1 MRSRLITTG
10 LALLFSVAYGQSVL
24 NTLTLNQHWQ
34 FRQAGTEP
42 WLSATV
48 PGCVHT
54 DLMQHGLIPDPYYG
68 LNEKT
73 VQWVDKADWEYRT
86 FFDVSDLGKHYGHY
100 EIIFEGLD
108 TYADVYVND
117 SLILRAGNM
126 FRSWKSEIA
135 GCLANGQN
143 ELRIYFH
150 SPIRKGLELLKKQG
164 FQLPADND
172 QSENGGLDSSKVSI
186 FTRKAP
192 YHYGWDWGPRLV
204 TSGIWRPVK
213 IIGHQSIRMEDLYI
227 STTTLNDDKASLSAH
242 YTILSKHKTPVK
254 LNLYVD
260 GHLNSSLNMVIKPG
274 ITTHKLDFVIS
285 QPEKWWPAGTGR
297 QKLYNIRL
305 ECITDEETITES
317 QTIGLRNM
325 RLVRERDTDGRGES
339 FYFEVNGRPVFA
351 KGANIIPGDLFLNRV
366 SPAKYRKL
374 LREVSASHMNMLR
387 VWGGGIYEDK
397 LFYELCDSLGIM
409 VWQDFM
415 FACAMY
421 PGDKPFLEN
430 VTGEA
435 RENIIRLRNHPCI
448 ALWCGNNEIE
458 VAWAQWEESRG
469 WGWKQRFDAVTRE
482 TIWQAYDT
490 LFHHILPAQVA
501 LWHPGAEYWPSSPSG
516 GPGLLEPLDGSS
528 GDAHYWGVWH
538 GMQPIEQYARKKARF
553 FSEYGFQ
560 SYPSIQTLQTIA
572 PPEELYLG
580 SPVMAAH
587 QRATNGDKRLT
598 EYIGNEY
605 GSTENFSHFVYLT
618 QLMQARAMDIAIR
631 SHRSR
636 MPYCMGTLY
645 WQLNDCWPVASWAG
659 LDYDLQP
666 KAAHYFIRKAFEPI
680 ILSFAEN
687 EKGLELS
694 CISENLSASIARL
707 QITLSDFSGKIKHTK
722 TLERT
727 LPANGAKV
735 LALIDETQLP
745 SGDDT
750 ATSFV
755 LARLFR
761 GDSLLHA
768 CSHYFASPKNLKLPD
783 PGLRFDLKTE
793 NDITYLLIQS
803 ENLCKN
809 LCLWHDNPA
818 VQFGDNFFDVF
829 PGQTVKVKIESEG
842 LIEKFLA
849 GLKHL
854 HLQQV
859 MN

>member
-1 MRSRLITTG
+1 MRTQILTIGLI
-10 LALLFSVAYGQSVL
+10 LLFTAAFGQSCINGLEL
-24 NTLTLNQHWQ
+24 NRDWQ
-34 FRQAGTEP
+34 FRQTGTEQ
-42 WLSATV
+42 WFSASV

-54 DLMQHGLIPDPYYG
+54 DLLQHGLIPDPYYG
-68 LNEKT
+68 LNEKS
-73 VQWVDKADWEYRT
+73 VQWVDKTDWEYRT
-86 FFDVSDLGKHYGHY
+86 LFDVSALGKPFRFY
-100 EIIFEGLD
+100 ELLFEGLD
-108 TYADVYVND
+108 TYADVYLND
-117 SLILRAGNM
+117 SIILRADNM
-126 FRSWKSEIA
+126 FRRWKSDITRNLVK
-135 GCLANGQN
+135 GRN
-143 ELRIYFH
+143 ELRVCFR
-150 SPIRKGLELLKKQG
+150 SPTNKGLELLKKQG

-213 IIGHQSIRMEDLYI
+213 IIGYQSIRMEDLYI

-242 YTILSKHKTPVK
+242 YTIQSKHKTPVK

-260 GHLNSSLNMVIKPG
+260 GHLNSSLTLVIKPG

-317 QTIGLRNM
+317 QNIGLRNM

-366 SPAKYRKL
+366 SPARYRKL
-374 LREVSASHMNMLR
+374 LTEAAASHMNMLR
-387 VWGGGIYEDK
+387 VWGGGIYEDR

-430 VTGEA
+430 VTEEA

-469 WGWKQRFDAVTRE
+469 WGWKQRFDASTRDI
-482 TIWQAYDT
+482 IWRAYDT
-490 LFHHILPAQVA
+490 LFHHILPSQVA
-501 LWHPGAEYWPSSPSG
+501 LYHPGAPYWPSSPSG
-516 GPGLLEPLDGSS
+516 GPGKLEPLDGSS

-538 GMQPIEQYARKKARF
+538 GMQPIKQYARKKARF

-560 SYPSIQTLQTIA
+560 SYPSIEMLQTIA
-572 PPEELYLG
+572 LPQEIYLG

-587 QRATNGDKRLT
+587 QRATNGDKRLI
-598 EYIGNEY
+598 EYVGNEY
-605 GSTENFSHFVYLT
+605 GLPGDFSHFVYLT
-618 QLMQARAMDIAIR
+618 QLMQAGAMDMAIR
-631 SHRSR
+631 SHRSA

-659 LDYDLQP
+659 LDYGLNP
-666 KAAHYFIRKAFEPI
+666 KAAHFFIRKAFKPV
-680 ILSFAEN
+680 ILNFIEN
-687 EKGLELS
+687 ERGFDIVCSSDKPETSQAKLTL
-694 CISENLSASIARL
+694 
-707 QITLSDFSGKIKHTK
+707 TLSDLAGKLIYS
-722 TLERT
+722 ENIDCE
-727 LPANGAKV
+727 LPANTAKTIGITGR
-735 LALIDETQLP
+735 AFLP
-745 SGDDT
+745 SGTDT
-750 ATSFV
+750 ANTF
-755 LARLFR
+755 LTAALYT
-761 GDSLLHA
+761 GNLLLDSYT
-768 CSHYFASPKNLKLPD
+768 CYFASPKNMNLPKPRLTLK
-783 PGLRFDLKTE
+783 FETE
-793 NDITYLLIQS
+793 NNTTYLRIS
-803 ENLCKN
+803 SDKLCKN
-809 LCLWHDNPA
+809 LYLQHTNKA
-818 VQFGDNFFDVF
+818 VSFGDNFFDIL
-829 PGQTVKVKIESEG
+829 PGQTVSVEIKGGESGANLMEG
-842 LIEKFLA
+842 LRFI
-849 GLKHL
+849 
-854 HLQQV
+854 HLQEV
-859 MN
+859 IK